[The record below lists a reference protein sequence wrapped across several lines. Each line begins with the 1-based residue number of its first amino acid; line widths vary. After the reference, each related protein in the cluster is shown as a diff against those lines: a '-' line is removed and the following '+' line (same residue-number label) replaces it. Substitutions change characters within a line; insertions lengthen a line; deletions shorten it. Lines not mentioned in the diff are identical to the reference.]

1 MLKVNEYF
9 DGKVKSIALQT
20 ASLPA
25 TAGVMDIGE
34 YEFGTSQREVMKVVS
49 GTLRVKLPGTEN
61 WQDFNEGDSFE
72 VAANQKFQ
80 LEVPVQTA
88 YLCTYG

>member
-1 MLKVNEYF
+1 
-9 DGKVKSIALQT
+9 VKSIALQT

-25 TAGVMDIGE
+25 TVGVMDIGE
-34 YEFGTSQREVMKVVS
+34 YEFGTSEREVVKVVS

-61 WQDFNEGDSFE
+61 WQDFNEGDCFE

-80 LEVPVQTA
+80 LRVPIQTA